1 MTEVIALQIYISTQK
16 DFSDKECSVKDVFAE
31 RGEILKTIVEQTI
44 LEEIK
49 CKINN
54 NPIVQPVFL

>member
-1 MTEVIALQIYISTQK
+1 LQIYISTQK